1 MDGLRLKKDGAI
13 EYPYKVKDLR
23 KVLAQV
29 ERITL
34 SLKSIYRLLMNDD
47 FPVYSD
53 RVIGKKQRKGQTLLR
68 FWKDIMAHEFCSLPY
83 GKMIWRDDG
92 MRSRSFS
99 NLCNRND
106 ELKIYHEY
114 ARELGSC
121 ISADTLLHQ
130 IDLFE
135 RFLTAREYSDAAL
148 RYRTGAFLRVLHDD
162 ECVTGAIGGHLAGI
176 FEALSSNTD
185 AEPELAAFRAAY
197 LLTVMTLYAAAG
209 TAMGDSCMAVLRDDA
224 LGMDALWALRTQK
237 QTQGNR
243 EVRILTA
250 YSALLQDTSLSRN
263 RFFGREA
270 ELFDLQDLAASGQKC
285 LISGI
290 GGIGKTELLRQLVR
304 RCLEERLVDKLAI
317 IPYRTS
323 LAESMVYAFPDLMML
338 KQDEALHSALYRLRR
353 EAQDGTLLLLIDNVT
368 NDADADAGLLSLAE
382 LPCTVMATSRLS
394 ALSGFEPYPLGAPAP
409 DACALIFRDNYGSPL
424 SVAERGELS
433 QLLSRPDFCH
443 PLTLRLMAR
452 AAGSKDWTVGALR
465 ESLLHDAALTYVED
479 GQQVRIEQV
488 LARLY
493 PANRIPKGCETVI
506 QLFTL
511 LPRDSYPADT
521 LLTDFPQLFPDRDE
535 LARNLALLVRQGWL
549 EQDESGCSMHPLI
562 AQCLRRKTL
571 PESYL
576 APFLSNLR
584 PRLSGADREFS
595 AECRRAVAIIPYSL
609 QFLTGPISG
618 ALLMDLMDAMDMQV
632 PFQSQ
637 REQYCQWLKQLLRR
651 CPDRDDTVDVSW
663 HGLLCNWVMDE
674 EETVRAVFDKQR
686 QARTVPL
693 DRYLEFC
700 HAASSQLAFKNPA
713 LSERLAQAVLAEAD
727 APAVNKVRAYLRLAQ
742 CAEFA
747 GHAEEALH
755 LARTSLQYSQD
766 PPLCCGR
773 EALVSSAFCATLCIK
788 FGQGEEAK
796 PLLDRLGTIDTL
808 SMYPDLYW
816 EYLFALG
823 TWELYFG
830 DMDNA
835 RKAYE
840 QALQSAEELTG
851 KNPAYFDCL
860 NQLAIIAQRQNRFD
874 DAKAAYEEILDERS
888 GHVYGNVARNNYAV
902 LLLDMGQPEEALHVI
917 AQVLAIARE
926 HGGIALGEALRNK
939 ARAHGMLGDNAQERE
954 CLTEALPLLEQ
965 AYGPEHPRPTAA
977 RERLAQLR
985 EQEAQAEQPLSP

>member
-1 MDGLRLKKDGAI
+1 MVGIRLKNVSRIRYA
-13 EYPYKVKDLR
+13 YAVNDLR

-34 SLKSIYRLLMNDD
+34 SLKNIYRLLMNDD

-68 FWKDIMAHEFCSLPY
+68 FWKDMMAHEFCALPY
-83 GKMIWRDDG
+83 GKTIWREDG

-130 IDLFE
+130 TQLFE
-135 RFLTAREYSDAAL
+135 RFLTGHGYSDAAL
-148 RYRTGAFLRVLHDD
+148 RYRIEAFLRTLDED
-162 ECVTGAIGGHLAGI
+162 ECVTGAIRKKLKDI
-176 FEALSSNTD
+176 FGVIRADAN
-185 AEPELAAFRAAY
+185 AEPELSTFRMSC
-197 LLTVMTLYAAAG
+197 LLTMMTLYAAAG
-209 TAMGDSCMAVLRDDA
+209 LAMGDSTMAALRDDA
-224 LGMDALWALRTQK
+224 LGMDALWQMRRQK
-237 QTQGNR
+237 QQQGSR

-250 YSALLQDTSLSRN
+250 YSGLLQDTSLSRN

-270 ELFDLQDLAASGQKC
+270 ELFDLQDLVVSGKKC

-323 LAESMVYAFPDLMML
+323 LAESMAYAFPDLMKL
-338 KQDEALHSALYRLRR
+338 KQDEALHSALYRLTR
-353 EAQDGTLLLLIDNVT
+353 EAQDGTMLLLIDDVT
-368 NDADADAGLLSLAE
+368 NDAEADAGLLSLGE
-382 LPCTVMATSRLS
+382 LPCTVMATSRLP
-394 ALSGFEPYPLGAPAP
+394 ALEGFEPYPLEAPGS

-424 SVAERGELS
+424 SVTERGELE
-433 QLLSRPDFCH
+433 QLLSRPELRH

-452 AAGSKDWTVGALR
+452 AARSKDWTVGTLR
-465 ESLLHDAALTYVED
+465 ESLLRDGSLSWMED
-479 GQQVRIEQV
+479 GQQVRIEQI
-488 LARLY
+488 LTRLY
-493 PANRIPKGCETVI
+493 PASRIPKGCETVI

-511 LPRDSYPADT
+511 LPRDSYPVDT
-521 LLTDFPQLFPDRDE
+521 LMEDFPQLFPDRPE
-535 LARNLALLVRQGWL
+535 LEKNLSTLVRQGWL
-549 EQDESGCSMHPLI
+549 DQDDRGYSMHPLI

-584 PRLSGADREFS
+584 PRLSDADMAFS
-595 AECRRAVAIIPYSL
+595 VERWRAASIIPYSL

-618 ALLMDLMDAMDMQV
+618 ALLIDLMNAMDVQQ
-632 PFQSQ
+632 PFRSQ
-637 REQYCQWLKQLLRR
+637 KEQYCQWLKQLLRR
-651 CPDRDDTVDVSW
+651 CPDRDDTVDIMWHVLMCSW
-663 HGLLCNWVMDE
+663 FMAE
-674 EETVRAVFDKQR
+674 EETIRAVFDKQR

-693 DRYLEFC
+693 DEYLAFC
-700 HAASSQLAFKNPA
+700 HAASYQLAFKNPA
-713 LSERLAQAVLAEAD
+713 LSAQLAQAILAEED
-727 APAVNKVRAYLRLAQ
+727 ASAACKAVAYQCLAQ
-742 CAEFA
+742 CTEFA

-755 LARTSLQYSQD
+755 LARTGLQYTQD
-766 PPLCCGR
+766 HPECGVR
-773 EALVSSAFCATLCIK
+773 VTMAILAFCATLCVK

-796 PLLDRLGTIDTL
+796 PLLDRLGTVDNL
-808 SMYPDLYW
+808 SMDPEIYCD
-816 EYLFALG
+816 YLFALG

-840 QALQSAEELTG
+840 QALQSAEELIG

-860 NQLAIIAQRQNRFD
+860 NQLAIIAQRQKRFA

-902 LLLDMGQPEEALHVI
+902 LLLDMGQPEEALPVI
-917 AQVLAIARE
+917 GQVLAIARE
-926 HGGIALGEALRNK
+926 QGGIALGEALRNK
-939 ARAHGMLGDNAQERE
+939 ARAHGMLGDDAQERE
-954 CLTEALPLLEQ
+954 CLEEALPLLEQ
-965 AYGPEHPRPTAA
+965 AYGPEHARPTAA

-985 EQEAQAEQPLSP
+985 IQA

>member
-1 MDGLRLKKDGAI
+1 M
-13 EYPYKVKDLR
+13 
-23 KVLAQV
+23 LAQV

-34 SLKSIYRLLMNDD
+34 SLKSIYRLLLNDD

-114 ARELGSC
+114 ARELGAC
-121 ISADTLLHQ
+121 ISCDTLLHQ
-130 IDLFE
+130 VELFE
-135 RFLTAREYSDAAL
+135 RFLTGREYSDAAL
-148 RYRTGAFLRVLHDD
+148 RYRTEAFLRVLEDD
-162 ECVTGAIGGHLAGI
+162 ECVNEAIRGQLKGV
-176 FEALSSNTD
+176 FEALSDDTD
-185 AEPELAAFRAAY
+185 ADPELSAFCAAY

-209 TAMGDSCMAVLRDDA
+209 TAMGNSAMAVLRSEA
-224 LGMDALWALRTQK
+224 LGMNALWEMRRQK
-237 QTQGNR
+237 QEQGEQ

-250 YSALLQDTSLSRN
+250 YSTLLQDTSLSRN

-270 ELFDLQDLAASGQKC
+270 ELFDLQDLAATGKKC

-304 RCLEERLVDKLAI
+304 RCLEEHLVDKLAI
-317 IPYRTS
+317 IPYHTS
-323 LAESMVYAFPDLMML
+323 LAESMGYAFPDLMTL

-353 EAQDGTLLLLIDNVT
+353 EAQDGTLLLLIDDVT
-368 NDADADAGLLSLAE
+368 ADADADAGLLSLGE
-382 LPCTVMATSRLS
+382 LPCTVMATSRLP
-394 ALSGFEPYPLGAPAP
+394 ALSGFEPYPLGAPSP

-443 PLTLRLMAR
+443 PLTLRLLAR
-452 AAGSKDWTVGALR
+452 AAGSKDWTVSALR
-465 ESLLHDAALTYVED
+465 ESLLRDAALTFVED

-488 LARLY
+488 LTRLY
-493 PANRIPKGCETVI
+493 PANRIPRGCETVV

-521 LLTDFPQLFPDRDE
+521 LIADFPQLFPGRDE
-535 LARNLALLVRQGWL
+535 LTRNLSLLVRQGWL

-576 APFLSNLR
+576 APFLSGLR
-584 PRLSGADREFS
+584 PRLLDADRELS
-595 AECRRAVAIIPYSL
+595 AGCRRAASIILHSL

-618 ALLMDLMDAMDMQV
+618 ALLMDLMVAMDMLQ
-632 PFQSQ
+632 PFRSQ

-651 CPDRDDTVDVSW
+651 CPDRDDTVDIVW
-663 HGLLCNWVMDE
+663 YTLLCSWLMTE
-674 EETVRAVFDKQR
+674 EDTIRTVFDRQR

-693 DRYLEFC
+693 DRYLAFC
-700 HAASSQLAFKNPA
+700 NAASFQLVYKNPA
-713 LSERLAQAVLAEAD
+713 LSEQLAQTILAEED
-727 APAVNKVRAYLRLAQ
+727 APAAGKAFAYLRLEQ
-742 CAEFA
+742 CAEYA

-755 LARTSLQYSQD
+755 FARTALRYTQD
-766 PPLCCGR
+766 HPECGVS
-773 EALVSSAFCATLCIK
+773 ATLVSLTGCATLFVK
-788 FGQGEEAK
+788 FGRGEEAK
-796 PLLDRLGTIDTL
+796 PLLDRLGAIDNL
-808 SMYPDLYW
+808 SVYPDTYCT
-816 EYLFALG
+816 YLFALG

-840 QALQSAEELTG
+840 QARQGVEELTG
-851 KNPAYFDCL
+851 KNRFYFDCL
-860 NQLAIIAQRQNRFD
+860 NQLAIIAQRQKRFD

-888 GHVYGNVARNNYAV
+888 GHVSGNVARNNYAV
-902 LLLDMGQPEEALHVI
+902 LLLDMGQPEAALPVI
-917 AQVLAIARE
+917 DQVLAIARE
-926 HGGIALGEALRNK
+926 QGGIALGEALRNK
-939 ARAHGMLGDNAQERE
+939 ARAHGMLGDAAQERE

-965 AYGPEHPRPTAA
+965 AYGPEHARPTAA

-985 EQEAQAEQPLSP
+985 EQEAQAAQT

>member
-1 MDGLRLKKDGAI
+1 MGYA
-13 EYPYKVKDLR
+13 YAVNNLR

-53 RVIGKKQRKGQTLLR
+53 RVIGKRQRKGQTLLR
-68 FWKDIMAHEFCSLPY
+68 FWKDIIVQEFCVLPY
-83 GKMIWRDDG
+83 GKTIWRDDG

-121 ISADTLLHQ
+121 ISCDTLLHQ
-130 IDLFE
+130 EELFE
-135 RFLTAREYSDAAL
+135 RFLTGRGYSDAAL
-148 RYRTGAFLRVLHDD
+148 RYRTEAFLRVLEDD
-162 ECVTGAIGGHLAGI
+162 ECVTGAISGQLAGI
-176 FEALSSNTD
+176 LEVLRGNTD
-185 AEPELAAFRAAY
+185 AEPELCAFRAAY
-197 LLTVMTLYAAAG
+197 LLTVMTRYAAAG
-209 TAMGDSCMAVLRDDA
+209 TAMGDSTMAVLRSEA
-224 LGMDALWALRTQK
+224 LGMDALWVLRQQRQK
-237 QTQGNR
+237 QGSR

-270 ELFDLQDLAASGQKC
+270 EMFDLQDIATSGKKC

-290 GGIGKTELLRQLVR
+290 GGIGKTELLRQLGR
-304 RCLEERLVDKLAI
+304 LCLEEHLVDKLAI
-317 IPYRTS
+317 IPYRAS
-323 LAESMVYAFPDLMML
+323 LAESMGYAFPDLMML
-338 KQDEALHSALYRLRR
+338 KQDEALHSALYRLTR
-353 EAQDGTLLLLIDNVT
+353 EAQDGTLLLLIDDVT
-368 NDADADAGLLSLAE
+368 SDADADAGLLFLGE
-382 LPCTVMATSRLS
+382 LPCTVIVTSRLP
-394 ALSGFEPYPLGAPAP
+394 ALSGFEPYPLSAPSP

-424 SVAERGELS
+424 SVAERSELS

-452 AAGSKDWTVGALR
+452 AAGSKDWTVSALR
-465 ESLLHDAALTYVED
+465 ESLLRDAALTFVED

-493 PANRIPKGCETVI
+493 PASRIPRGCETVI

-511 LPRDSYPADT
+511 LPRDSYPEDT
-521 LLTDFPQLFPDRDE
+521 LLMDFPQLFPDRGE
-535 LARNLALLVRQGWL
+535 LSGNLSLLVRQGWL
-549 EQDESGCSMHPLI
+549 EQDESGFSMHPLI

-618 ALLMDLMDAMDMQV
+618 ALLMDLMNALDVQQ
-632 PFQSQ
+632 PFQPQ
-637 REQYCQWLKQLLRR
+637 KEQYCQWLKQLLRR
-651 CPDRDDTVDVSW
+651 CPDRDDTVDIMW
-663 HGLLCNWVMDE
+663 HGLLCNWFMAE
-674 EETVRAVFDKQR
+674 EETIRAVFDKQR

-693 DRYLEFC
+693 DRYLAFC
-700 HAASSQLAFKNPA
+700 HAASYQLTFDNPA
-713 LSERLAQAVLAEAD
+713 LSKQLAQAILAEED
-727 APAVNKVRAYLRLAQ
+727 APAICKAVAYQCLAQ
-742 CAEFA
+742 CTDYA

-755 LARTSLQYSQD
+755 LARTSLQYTQD
-766 PPLCCGR
+766 HPECGVR
-773 EALVSSAFCATLCIK
+773 VTMANLASCASLCIK

-796 PLLDRLGTIDTL
+796 LLLDKLGAFDAHAMDADT
-808 SMYPDLYW
+808 YW
-816 EYLFALG
+816 DYLFALG

-840 QALQSAEELTG
+840 QVLQSIEERTG
-851 KNPAYFDCL
+851 KSSAYFNCL

-888 GHVYGNVARNNYAV
+888 GHVFGNVARNNYAV
-902 LLLDMGQPEEALHVI
+902 LLLDMGQPEEALPVI

-926 HGGIALGEALRNK
+926 HGGIALGEALRNN
-939 ARAHGMLGDNAQERE
+939 ARAHGMLGDNAQERA
-954 CLTEALPLLEQ
+954 CLEEALPLLEQ

-985 EQEAQAEQPLSP
+985 EQDAQAEQPLSP

>member
-1 MDGLRLKKDGAI
+1 MADTRLKNGSRIGYA
-13 EYPYKVKDLR
+13 YAVNDLR

-34 SLKSIYRLLMNDD
+34 SLKNIYRLLMNDD

-68 FWKDIMAHEFCSLPY
+68 FWKDMMAHEFCALPY
-83 GKMIWRDDG
+83 GKTIWRDDG

-130 IDLFE
+130 IELFE
-135 RFLTAREYSDAAL
+135 RFLRSHGYAEAAL
-148 RYRTGAFLRVLHDD
+148 RYRIEALLHLLEED
-162 ECVTGAIGGHLAGI
+162 ECVTGGIGKQLKDI
-176 FEALSSNTD
+176 FGVIRADAN
-185 AEPELAAFRAAY
+185 AEPELSTFRMSF

-209 TAMGDSCMAVLRDDA
+209 MAMGDSTMAVLRDDA
-224 LGMDALWALRTQK
+224 LGMDALWALRRQK
-237 QTQGNR
+237 QKQGSR

-250 YSALLQDTSLSRN
+250 YSGLLQDTSLSRN

-270 ELFDLQDLAASGQKC
+270 ELFDLQDLVVSGKKC

-304 RCLEERLVDKLAI
+304 RCLEDRLVDKLAI

-323 LAESMVYAFPDLMML
+323 LAESMAYAFPDLMTL
-338 KQDEALHSALYRLRR
+338 KQDEALHSALYRLTR
-353 EAQDGTLLLLIDNVT
+353 EAQDGTMLLLIDNVT
-368 NDADADAGLLSLAE
+368 SDADADTGLLSLGE
-382 LPCTVMATSRLS
+382 LPCTVMVTSRLPEL
-394 ALSGFEPYPLGAPAP
+394 AGFEPYPLRAPGP

-424 SVAERGELS
+424 SVAERGELGE
-433 QLLSRPDFCH
+433 LLSRPELRH

-452 AAGSKDWTVGALR
+452 AAGSKDWTVSALR

-488 LARLY
+488 LTRLY
-493 PANRIPKGCETVI
+493 PANRIPRGCETLI

-521 LLTDFPQLFPDRDE
+521 LLTDFPQLFPERDE
-535 LARNLALLVRQGWL
+535 LARNLSLLVRQGWL
-549 EQDESGCSMHPLI
+549 EQDETGCSMHPLI

-571 PESYL
+571 PESWL

-584 PRLSGADREFS
+584 PRLSDADREFS
-595 AECRRAVAIIPYSL
+595 AECRRAASIIPYSL

-618 ALLMDLMDAMDMQV
+618 ALLIDLMYAMDMQV

-637 REQYCQWLKQLLRR
+637 KEHYCQWLKQLLRR

-663 HGLLCNWVMDE
+663 HGLLCNWLMDE
-674 EETVRAVFDKQR
+674 EETVRVVFDKQR

-700 HAASSQLAFKNPA
+700 NAASTQLAFKNPA
-713 LSERLAQAVLAEAD
+713 LSERLAQAVLAEED

-766 PPLCCGR
+766 RLVCSGR
-773 EALVSSAFCATLCIK
+773 NALMSMAFCATLCVK

-796 PLLDRLGTIDTL
+796 PLLDRLGTIDIL

-816 EYLFALG
+816 EYLVALG

-840 QALQSAEELTG
+840 QALQSAEELIG

-860 NQLAIIAQRQNRFD
+860 NQLAIIAQRQKRFA

-902 LLLDMGQPEEALHVI
+902 LLLDMGQPEEALPVI

-926 HGGIALGEALRNK
+926 QGGIALGEALRNK
-939 ARAHGMLGDNAQERE
+939 ARAHGMLGDYTQERE
-954 CLTEALPLLEQ
+954 CLEEALPLLEQ

-977 RERLAQLR
+977 RERLTQLR
-985 EQEAQAEQPLSP
+985 EQDAQTVQP

>member
-1 MDGLRLKKDGAI
+1 MGYSNAVNK
-13 EYPYKVKDLR
+13 LR

-68 FWKDIMAHEFCSLPY
+68 FWKDMMAHEFCSLPY

-121 ISADTLLHQ
+121 ISRDTLLHQ
-130 IDLFE
+130 VELFE
-135 RFLTAREYSDAAL
+135 RFLTGRGYSDAAL
-148 RYRTGAFLRVLHDD
+148 RYRTEAFLHVLEDD
-162 ECVTGAIGGHLAGI
+162 ECVTGAISKQLAGSLK
-176 FEALSSNTD
+176 ALRENSD
-185 AEPELAAFRAAY
+185 AEPELCAFRAAY

-209 TAMGDSCMAVLRDDA
+209 TAMGDSSMTVLRNDA
-224 LGMDALWALRTQK
+224 LCMDALWALRRQK
-237 QTQGNR
+237 QDQGER

-250 YSALLQDTSLSRN
+250 YSGLLQDTSLSRN
-263 RFFGREA
+263 RFFGREV
-270 ELFDLQDLAASGQKC
+270 ELFDLQDFAATGKKC

-323 LAESMVYAFPDLMML
+323 LAESVGYAFPELMTL

-353 EAQDGTLLLLIDNVT
+353 EAQDGTLLLLIDDVT
-368 NDADADAGLLSLAE
+368 SDADTDAGLLSLGE
-382 LPCTVMATSRLS
+382 LPCTVMVTSRLP
-394 ALSGFEPYPLGAPAP
+394 ALAGFEPYPLSAPNP
-409 DACALIFRDNYGSPL
+409 GACALIFRDNYGSPL

-443 PLTLRLMAR
+443 PLTLKLMAR
-452 AAGSKDWTVGALR
+452 AAGSKDWTVVALR
-465 ESLLHDAALTYVED
+465 ESLLHDAALTFVED
-479 GQQVRIEQV
+479 GKQVRIEQV

-493 PANRIPKGCETVI
+493 PASRIPMGCETVV

-511 LPRDSYPADT
+511 LPRDSYLADT
-521 LLTDFPQLFPDRDE
+521 LLMDYPQLFEGRDE
-535 LARNLALLVRQGWL
+535 LAKSLSLLVRQGWL
-549 EQDESGCSMHPLI
+549 EQDESGYSMHPLI

-576 APFLSNLR
+576 ARFLSGLR
-584 PRLSGADREFS
+584 PRLSCADIEYS
-595 AECRRAVAIIPYSL
+595 SECRRAASIIPYSL

-618 ALLMDLMDAMDMQV
+618 ALLMDLMAAMDVQQ
-632 PFQSQ
+632 PSRSQ

-651 CPDRDDTVDVSW
+651 CPDRDDTVDIMW
-663 HGLLCNWVMDE
+663 HGLLCAWAMDDE
-674 EETVRAVFDKQR
+674 DMIRAVFDKQR

-693 DRYLEFC
+693 DRYLAFC
-700 HAASSQLAFKNPA
+700 NAASSQLAFSNPA
-713 LSERLAQAVLAEAD
+713 LSEQLARAILAEED
-727 APAVNKVRAYLRLAQ
+727 APATVKAYAYLKLEQ
-742 CAEFA
+742 CAEYA

-755 LARTSLQYSQD
+755 FARTALRYTQD
-766 PPLCCGR
+766 HPECSDRVTLA
-773 EALVSSAFCATLCIK
+773 ALTSCATLCVK

-796 PLLDRLGTIDTL
+796 LLLDRLGTIDKL
-808 SMYPDLYW
+808 SVDTEIYLD
-816 EYLFALG
+816 YLFALG

-835 RKAYE
+835 RKVYE
-840 QALQSAEELTG
+840 QALQDVEELTG
-851 KNPAYFDCL
+851 RGFYYFDCL
-860 NQLAIIAQRQNRFD
+860 NQLAINAQRQKRFD

-888 GHVYGNVARNNYAV
+888 GHVFGNVARNNYAV
-902 LLLDMGQPEEALHVI
+902 LLLDMGQPEAALPVI
-917 AQVLAIARE
+917 EQVLAIARE
-926 HGGIALGEALRNK
+926 QGGIALGEALRNK
-939 ARAHGMLGDNAQERE
+939 ARAHGLLGDTAQERE
-954 CLTEALPLLEQ
+954 CLEEALPLLEQ
-965 AYGPEHPRPTAA
+965 AYGPEHDRPTAA

-985 EQEAQAEQPLSP
+985 EQEAQAEQA

>member
-1 MDGLRLKKDGAI
+1 M
-13 EYPYKVKDLR
+13 
-23 KVLAQV
+23 

-68 FWKDIMAHEFCSLPY
+68 FWKDMMAHEFCSLPY

-114 ARELGSC
+114 ARELGAC
-121 ISADTLLHQ
+121 ISRDTLLHQ
-130 IDLFE
+130 VELFE
-135 RFLTAREYSDAAL
+135 RFLTGREYSDAAL
-148 RYRTGAFLRVLHDD
+148 RYRTEALLRVLEDD
-162 ECVTGAIGGHLAGI
+162 ECVTGAISAHLKDI
-176 FEALSSNTD
+176 FGVIRANTN
-185 AEPELAAFRAAY
+185 AEPAICTFHAAY
-197 LLTVMTLYAAAG
+197 MLMVMTLYAAAG
-209 TAMGDSCMAVLRDDA
+209 MAMGDSAMAVLRDDA
-224 LGMDALWALRTQK
+224 LCMDALWEMRRQK
-237 QTQGNR
+237 QEQGDR

-270 ELFDLQDLAASGQKC
+270 ELFDLQDLAATGKKY

-304 RCLEERLVDKLAI
+304 RCLEEHLVDKLAI
-317 IPYRTS
+317 VPYRTS
-323 LAESMVYAFPDLMML
+323 LAESMVYAFPDLHML

-353 EAQDGTLLLLIDNVT
+353 EAQDGTLLLLIDDVT
-368 NDADADAGLLSLAE
+368 GDADADAGLLSLGE
-382 LPCTVMATSRLS
+382 LPCTVMVTSRLP
-394 ALSGFEPYPLGAPAP
+394 ALSGFEPYPLGAPNP

-433 QLLSRPDFCH
+433 HLLSRPDFCH

-452 AAGSKDWTVGALR
+452 AAGSKDWTVSALR
-465 ESLLHDAALTYVED
+465 ESLLRDTALTFVED

-488 LARLY
+488 LTRLY
-493 PANRIPKGCETVI
+493 PANRIPRGCETVV

-511 LPRDSYPADT
+511 LPRDSYSADT
-521 LLTDFPQLFPDRDE
+521 LIAGFPQLFPGRDE
-535 LARNLALLVRQGWL
+535 LTRNLSLLVRQGWL

-576 APFLSNLR
+576 APFLSGLR
-584 PRLSGADREFS
+584 PQLSFVDKEFS
-595 AECRRAVAIIPYSL
+595 TECRQAASIILHSL

-618 ALLMDLMDAMDMQV
+618 ALLMDLMVAMNLQQ
-632 PFQSQ
+632 PFRSQ
-637 REQYCQWLKQLLRR
+637 REQYCQWLKHLLRR
-651 CPDRDDTVDVSW
+651 CPDRDDTVDIVW
-663 HGLLCNWVMDE
+663 YTLLCSWFMAE
-674 EETVRAVFDKQR
+674 EDTIRAVFDKQR

-693 DRYLEFC
+693 DRYLAFC
-700 HAASSQLAFKNPA
+700 NSASFQLVFKNPA
-713 LSERLAQAVLAEAD
+713 LSEQLAQAILAEED
-727 APAVNKVRAYLRLAQ
+727 APAAGKAFAYLWLEQ
-742 CAEFA
+742 CAEYA

-755 LARTSLQYSQD
+755 FARTALQYTQD
-766 PPLCCGR
+766 HPECG
-773 EALVSSAFCATLCIK
+773 VSATLASLTGCATLFVK
-788 FGQGEEAK
+788 FGRGEEAK
-796 PLLDRLGTIDTL
+796 PLLDRLGAIDNL
-808 SMYPDLYW
+808 SVYPDMYCV
-816 EYLFALG
+816 YLFSLG
-823 TWELYFG
+823 SWELYFG

-840 QALQSAEELTG
+840 QARQGVEELTG
-851 KNPAYFDCL
+851 KNHFYFDCL
-860 NQLAIIAQRQNRFD
+860 NQLAIIAQRQKRFD

-888 GHVYGNVARNNYAV
+888 GHVFGNVARNNYAV
-902 LLLDMGQPEEALHVI
+902 LLLDMGQPEAALPVI
-917 AQVLAIARE
+917 TQVLAIARE
-926 HGGIALGEALRNK
+926 QGGIALGEALRNK
-939 ARAHGMLGDNAQERE
+939 ARAHGMLGDAAQERE

-965 AYGPEHPRPTAA
+965 AYGPEHGRPTAA
-977 RERLAQLR
+977 RERLAQLQ
-985 EQEAQAEQPLSP
+985 EQGLQPALT

>member
-1 MDGLRLKKDGAI
+1 MGYA
-13 EYPYKVKDLR
+13 YAVNNLR

-68 FWKDIMAHEFCSLPY
+68 FWKDIIAHEFCVLPY
-83 GKMIWRDDG
+83 GKTIWRDDG

-121 ISADTLLHQ
+121 ISGDTLLHQ
-130 IDLFE
+130 IQLFE
-135 RFLTAREYSDAAL
+135 HFLTGRGYSDAAL
-148 RYRTGAFLRVLHDD
+148 RYRTEAFLRVLEDD
-162 ECVTGAIGGHLAGI
+162 ECVTGAIGGQLAGI
-176 FEALSSNTD
+176 FEVLRANTD
-185 AEPELAAFRAAY
+185 AEPELCAFRAAY

-209 TAMGDSCMAVLRDDA
+209 TAMGDSTMAVLRSDA
-224 LGMDALWALRTQK
+224 LCMDALWALRQQRQK
-237 QTQGNR
+237 QGSR

-270 ELFDLQDLAASGQKC
+270 ELFDLQDLVTSGKKC

-323 LAESMVYAFPDLMML
+323 LAESMGYAFPDLMTL
-338 KQDEALHSALYRLRR
+338 KQDEALHSALYRLTR
-353 EAQDGTLLLLIDNVT
+353 EAQDGTLLLLIDDVT
-368 NDADADAGLLSLAE
+368 GDADADAGLLSLGE
-382 LPCTVMATSRLS
+382 LPCTVMVTSRLP
-394 ALSGFEPYPLGAPAP
+394 ALTGFEPYPLSAPSP

-452 AAGSKDWTVGALR
+452 AAGSKDWTVSALR
-465 ESLLHDAALTYVED
+465 ESLLRDAALTFVED

-488 LARLY
+488 LTRLY
-493 PANRIPKGCETVI
+493 PASRIPKGCETVV

-521 LLTDFPQLFPDRDE
+521 LLTDFPQLFPDRGE
-535 LARNLALLVRQGWL
+535 LSGNLSLLVRQGWL

-571 PESYL
+571 SESYL
-576 APFLSNLR
+576 APFLSSLR
-584 PRLSGADREFS
+584 PRLSFVDREFS
-595 AECRRAVAIIPYSL
+595 VECRRAASIILHSL

-618 ALLMDLMDAMDMQV
+618 ALLIDLIEAMFVQS

-637 REQYCQWLKQLLRR
+637 REQYCRWLKQLLRR
-651 CPDRDDTVDVSW
+651 CPDRDDTVDIMW
-663 HGLLCNWVMDE
+663 HWLLCCWFMDDE
-674 EETVRAVFDKQR
+674 EAIRAVFDRQR

-693 DRYLEFC
+693 CRYLEFC
-700 HAASSQLAFKNPA
+700 IAASYHVVTTNPTLAQQ
-713 LSERLAQAVLAEAD
+713 LAQAVLAEED
-727 APAVNKVRAYLRLAQ
+727 APAVDKALAYFYLGK
-742 CAEFA
+742 CAEFSCLT
-747 GHAEEALH
+747 EEALR
-755 LARTSLQYSQD
+755 LSRAGLQYTLD
-766 PPLCCGR
+766 HPECGASV
-773 EALVSSAFCATLCIK
+773 ALLHLTFCATLCVK
-788 FGQGEEAK
+788 LGQGAEARSM
-796 PLLDRLGTIDTL
+796 LDRAATIDGL
-808 SMYPDLYW
+808 SLSPEAHIDYMC
-816 EYLFALG
+816 ALG
-823 TWELYFG
+823 MWELYFG
-830 DMDNA
+830 DLNNA
-835 RKAYE
+835 RRAYE
-840 QALQSAEELTG
+840 QSLRGIEECSG
-851 KNPAYFDCL
+851 KNPLYYDCL
-860 NQLAIIAQRQNRFD
+860 SQIALVAQRQKRFD
-874 DAKAAYEEILDERS
+874 EAKAAYEEILRERS
-888 GHVYGNVARNNYAV
+888 EVYGNVPRNNYAV
-902 LLLDMGQPEEALHVI
+902 LLLDMGQPEAALPVI
-917 AQVLAIARE
+917 EQVLAIARE
-926 HGGIALGEALRNK
+926 QGGIALAEALRNK
-939 ARAHGMLGDNAQERE
+939 ARAHGMLGDYAQERE
-954 CLTEALPLLEQ
+954 CLEEALPLLEQ
-965 AYGPEHPRPTAA
+965 VYGPEFERTTAA
-977 RERLAQLR
+977 RDRLAQLR
-985 EQEAQAEQPLSP
+985 EQEAQAAQP